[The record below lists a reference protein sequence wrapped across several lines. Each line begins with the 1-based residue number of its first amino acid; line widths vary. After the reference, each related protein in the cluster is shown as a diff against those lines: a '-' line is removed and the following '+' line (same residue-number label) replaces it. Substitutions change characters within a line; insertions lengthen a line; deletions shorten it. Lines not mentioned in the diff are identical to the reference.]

1 MSFGDLT
8 SLRTFHF
15 TWSEKPWQQKGQEI
29 PKGILLWEFALSI
42 TQVQAQTFKYFSWS
56 VLGISILLLTIND
69 TEGVPVTGSSA
80 HPYFSNVRKG
90 LFFSILPFSCL
101 PRFSKECLFTACPVL
116 LSDTG
121 VWSWEWRWLMR
132 ERSQHE
138 GPLGTWNQII
148 LTLVLSC
155 WMLNR
160 KMYLLSLLMQ
170 WLLASLELR
179 HLGLAFPPWIFL
191 FHC

>member
-1 MSFGDLT
+1 MN
-8 SLRTFHF
+8 
-15 TWSEKPWQQKGQEI
+15 
-29 PKGILLWEFALSI
+29 
-42 TQVQAQTFKYFSWS
+42 
-56 VLGISILLLTIND
+56 LLLKFKPRYSSTLVDLSWVGYFYILVTIND
-69 TEGVPVTGSSA
+69 TEGVPVTGSIA

-101 PRFSKECLFTACPVL
+101 PKFSRECLFTSCPAL
-116 LSDTG
+116 TSAMG
-121 VWSWEWRWLMR
+121 VWPWEWRWVMR

-138 GPLGTWNQII
+138 GVFGTWNQII

-155 WMLNR
+155 WMRNR

-170 WLLASLELR
+170 WLLASVELR
-179 HLGLAFPPWIFL
+179 RLGLAFPPWIFL